1 MATRI
6 FLAMVSLLMRE
17 VRRSG
22 VWHVGQMVSTPKT
35 RRSRS
40 DHLMYL
46 GLLLGLTLLAK
57 GGAGSG
63 AAGTTF
69 LREEACEESTPQ

>member
-17 VRRSG
+17 SRRRGVR
-22 VWHVGQMVSTPKT
+22 HVGQMVSIPKT
-35 RRSRS
+35 LRSRS

-46 GLLLGLTLLAK
+46 GRHLGLSLLAS
-57 GGAGSG
+57 GGAARGG
-63 AAGTTF
+63 PGTTS